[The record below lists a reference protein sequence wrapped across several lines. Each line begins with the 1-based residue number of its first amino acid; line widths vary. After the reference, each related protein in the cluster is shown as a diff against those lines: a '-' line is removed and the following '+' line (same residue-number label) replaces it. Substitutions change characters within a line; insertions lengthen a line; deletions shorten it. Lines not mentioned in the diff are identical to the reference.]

1 MQPLPQRAV
10 ALVGHGEDVRRDLA
24 QVVLAVAL
32 HGGSVVQARQQLVG
46 VHRRQDGA
54 DVRLGRGETQHHV
67 TPSHKDTK
75 SKATRDHVSSNTQL
89 RPGGD
94 TAGGARGE
102 VNEEEENWRQS
113 GGVGELE
120 QQEGR

>member
-10 ALVGHGEDVRRDLA
+10 ALIGHGEDVRRDLA

-54 DVRLGRGETQHHV
+54 DVRLGTGETQHHV
-67 TPSHKDTK
+67 TRSHKEMK
-75 SKATRDHVSSNTQL
+75 SKNTRDHVSSNSRSSNTQL

-102 VNEEEENWRQS
+102 VNE
-113 GGVGELE
+113 
-120 QQEGR
+120 